1 MVFNENVQKTNEIS
15 CVVAPSGGPQGHN
28 SLHDCTGR
36 GHIGWKRGEVVPETI
51 YTTPSRCMQTPC
63 TSHTTYTTYTAGTAL
78 TVAHAPHSKL
88 LVWGAAGGLGGW
100 WWWWWWWGKVRRP
113 RQAAGVPNQIVPVGD
128 GQAVV
133 DADGTCVTL
142 VTLIDLF
149 LFRGTGIIF
158 KPYV

>member
-1 MVFNENVQKTNEIS
+1 M
-15 CVVAPSGGPQGHN
+15 SGERESRGRRLWRPRVMTCSGPFRGAQGHN

-88 LVWGAAGGLGGW
+88 HIWGGWGGLGGW
-100 WWWWWWWGKVRRP
+100 GLGAPGPHGPVVLRRVPKAIRPSKEACGGAAQRSSRTTSP
-113 RQAAGVPNQIVPVGD
+113 RFQLKN
-128 GQAVV
+128 
-133 DADGTCVTL
+133 
-142 VTLIDLF
+142 
-149 LFRGTGIIF
+149 
-158 KPYV
+158 